1 MLECSFC
8 GKKQAEVK
16 KLIAGPS
23 VYICNECVDLCYN
36 VLKEDNIAEK
46 DSDAKDLNPH
56 EIYNFLNQ
64 YVIGQ
69 EYAKMVISVA
79 VCNHY
84 KRLAYPVIDDVE
96 LKKANIILIGP
107 TGCGKTLLAE
117 TLSRYLNVPL
127 AIADA
132 TSLTEAG
139 YVGDDVETVITRLL
153 QVCNFD
159 VEKAQRGIVFID
171 EIDKKS
177 RKNDSPSITRDVS
190 GEGVQ
195 QALLKM
201 IEGNI
206 VRVPTQGNRK
216 NPNAEMIEVNTKNIL
231 FIVGGAFVGLDKIV
245 YNRLNADS
253 FSMGFGSKLGVKKDT
268 IPSEILESIE
278 PEDLIKFG
286 LIPELV
292 GRLPVIA
299 PLHELTTDQLVQ
311 VMKEPKNAIT
321 KQYQK
326 LFKLNDI
333 ELEFT
338 DQALIEIAKD
348 AKKKK
353 TGARGLQGIIESK
366 LIRTQFDLVKYQK
379 ENKKKVIVDENVFL
393 NSEEPKVI

>member
-8 GKKQAEVK
+8 GKKQAEVR

-23 VYICNECVDLCYN
+23 VYICNECVDLCHT
-36 VLKEDNIAEK
+36 VLKEDSISEK
-46 DSDAKDLNPH
+46 ETNNKDLDPH
-56 EIYNFLNQ
+56 EIFNFLNQ

-107 TGCGKTLLAE
+107 TGSGKTLLAE

-139 YVGDDVETVITRLL
+139 YVGDDVETIITRLL

-159 VEKAQRGIVFID
+159 VEKAQKGIVFID

-216 NPNAEMIEVNTKNIL
+216 NPNSEMIEINTKNIL
-231 FIVGGAFVGLDKIV
+231 FMVGGAFVGLDKIV
-245 YNRLNADS
+245 YNRLNSDS

-333 ELEFT
+333 DLEFT
-338 DQALIEIAKD
+338 EDALKEIAKD

-353 TGARGLQGIIESK
+353 TGARGLHGIIESK

-379 ENKKKVIVDENVFL
+379 ENKKKVIVDENVFTK
-393 NSEEPKVI
+393 SEEPKVI